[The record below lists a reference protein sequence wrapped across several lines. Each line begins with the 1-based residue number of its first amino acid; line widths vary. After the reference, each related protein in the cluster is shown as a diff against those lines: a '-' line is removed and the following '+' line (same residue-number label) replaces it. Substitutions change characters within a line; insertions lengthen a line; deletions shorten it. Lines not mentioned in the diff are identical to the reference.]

1 MEAVQVLQNP
11 GMLVSGKVVPS
22 TAGQMGDAT
31 SLPIFEQMFARASAV
46 AGTTGQS
53 VADPVLPQSVT
64 PLVSVSDAAAL
75 PSTGQIPVL
84 LTKDESADGEN
95 AGGGVVESSEA
106 ASSTASGK
114 SLEAAPLLMRILEKA
129 GKTFVQRDVSPEKK
143 LEKKGEAQFLPSEVE
158 KQVVTAEPSALKKQ
172 GNQVA
177 SVDEDGVSEGAKSEI
192 EEKSEGSSEESGKA
206 FIPGM
211 TLVGISPP
219 VTTAASRTSDSGESF
234 RIPSRSAFEAGV
246 MDRGNG
252 GEGVS
257 PVSGEGRVGSGPSAT
272 AVAEP
277 MKSDDAAF
285 PKTAALHSAPGIAA
299 PVEGAGSTDTAVPE
313 VLSAR
318 DLDDTKTVGK
328 LGRQETGNP
337 DMTHSSK
344 METVLRTVPG
354 GVTVANPAR
363 TVLMGNS
370 DASAGMAKAIRSVG
384 ESESQPARR
393 VEEDVQV
400 VSEASISEAGQPD
413 AVKHAPVSSGGGSQQ
428 HNAGE
433 GKTHPDVS
441 VTVVSSGSFE
451 RALQGGTET
460 QPTAE
465 RSALHDSILSQV
477 EEKLASPEAGTGTNR
492 ITLKL
497 NPRELGDMQIQIR
510 MEDAKV
516 SVEITAQ
523 NPVVREALV
532 QNLDQLKETLS
543 RRDIAME
550 RFDVMTGNG
559 QTSNQSFREG
569 RQAAQPRFDD
579 MPYPDGGYYREESV
593 KSAISYGEARENSLV
608 DMRF

>member
-11 GMLVSGKVVPS
+11 GMLASGKVVPS

-31 SLPIFEQMFARASAV
+31 SLPIFEQMFAQASAV
-46 AGTTGQS
+46 VGTTGQ
-53 VADPVLPQSVT
+53 AIAEPVLPQSVA

-84 LTKDESADGEN
+84 LTVDGSADGEN
-95 AGGGVVESSEA
+95 AGGGVVEPSET
-106 ASSTASGK
+106 ASSKASGP
-114 SLEAAPLLMRILEKA
+114 SLEAAPLLMRILENA
-129 GKTFVQRDVSPEKK
+129 GKTFIQRDSSPGKK
-143 LEKKGEAQFLPSEVE
+143 LEKKGETPSLASEVE
-158 KQVVTAEPSALKKQ
+158 KQGVTAEPSALKKQ
-172 GNQVA
+172 GNQMTSA
-177 SVDEDGVSEGAKSEI
+177 DEACVLEGAKSEI

-206 FIPGM
+206 SIAGM
-211 TLVGISPP
+211 TVSGIAPQ
-219 VTTAASRTSDSGESF
+219 VITAASRRLDSGESF
-234 RIPSRSAFEAGV
+234 RIPARSTFEAV
-246 MDRGNG
+246 AMDRGNG
-252 GEGVS
+252 GEVVS
-257 PVSGEGRVGSGPSAT
+257 PVSGEGRFGSGPSAT

-277 MKSDDAAF
+277 IETEAAVF
-285 PKTAALHSAPGIAA
+285 PKSAALHADPGISA
-299 PVEGAGSTDTAVPE
+299 PVEGVGSTDTTVPE

-318 DLDDTKTVGK
+318 QLDDAITVGK
-328 LGRQETGNP
+328 LRRQDTGNP
-337 DMTHSSK
+337 DMAHSTK

-363 TVLMGNS
+363 TVLMDSS
-370 DASAGMAKAIRSVG
+370 DATAGIAKAMRSVG
-384 ESESQPARR
+384 ESESQPTRK

-428 HNAGE
+428 HNSGE

-465 RSALHDSILSQV
+465 RTALHESILSQV

-543 RRDIAME
+543 RQNIAME

-569 RQAAQPRFDD
+569 RQATQPRFDD

>member
-22 TAGQMGDAT
+22 TAGQMGEAT

-53 VADPVLPQSVT
+53 VAEPVLPQSVAQ
-64 PLVSVSDAAAL
+64 LASVSDAAVVPL
-75 PSTGQIPVL
+75 TGQIPVL
-84 LTKDESADGEN
+84 LAKDGSADGEN
-95 AGGGVVESSEA
+95 AGGRVVEPSEA
-106 ASSTASGK
+106 ASSNASGT
-114 SLEAAPLLMRILEKA
+114 SIEAAPLLVRILEKA
-129 GKTFVQRDVSPEKK
+129 GKTFVQRDSSPGKK
-143 LEKKGEAQFLPSEVE
+143 LEKKEETPSLASEVD
-158 KQVVTAEPSALKKQ
+158 KQSVTAEPSVLKKQ
-172 GNQVA
+172 GNQA
-177 SVDEDGVSEGAKSEI
+177 APADEADVSEGAKTEI
-192 EEKSEGSSEESGKA
+192 EEKSEGSSEESGTS

-211 TLVGISPP
+211 TVSGIAPQ
-219 VTTAASRTSDSGESF
+219 VTTAAGRRLDSGESF
-234 RIPSRSAFEAGV
+234 RIPERSAFEAV
-246 MDRGNG
+246 AMDMGNG

-257 PVSGEGRVGSGPSAT
+257 PVSGEGRVGSVPSAT

-277 MKSDDAAF
+277 METDAASC
-285 PKTAALHSAPGIAA
+285 PKTAVPHAAPGISA

-318 DLDDTKTVGK
+318 VLDDTITAGK
-328 LGRQETGNP
+328 LGRQDTGNP
-337 DMTHSSK
+337 DMEHSSK
-344 METVLRTVPG
+344 LETVLRTVPG

-363 TVLMGNS
+363 TVLMGNP
-370 DASAGMAKAIRSVG
+370 DAAAGMAKAIRSVG
-384 ESESQPARR
+384 ESESQPARQ
-393 VEEDVQV
+393 VEEDARV

-413 AVKHAPVSSGGGSQQ
+413 AGKHAPVSSGEGFQQ
-428 HNAGE
+428 QNAGE

-451 RALQGGTET
+451 RALQGGAET
-460 QPTAE
+460 QPATEMAG
-465 RSALHDSILSQV
+465 LHDSILSQV
-477 EEKLASPEAGTGTNR
+477 KEKLVSPEAGTGTNR

-593 KSAISYGEARENSLV
+593 KNAISYGEARENSLV